1 MRIIPDWNTY
11 FMNLIGPIASR
22 SKDPNTQVGCVVVGP
37 ENNIRSTG
45 YNSFPRGIQDDIPER
60 LERPEKYFWLE
71 HADRNAIY
79 AAARVG
85 TPLEGCKMYLP
96 GLPCMDCARGI
107 IQVGIKEVVYDG
119 KRQQEWALTTPR
131 YVPDFERVKILLS
144 EANVILTEWYKSE
157 S

>member
-1 MRIIPDWNTY
+1 
-11 FMNLIGPIASR
+11 
-22 SKDPNTQVGCVVVGP
+22 
-37 ENNIRSTG
+37 
-45 YNSFPRGIQDDIPER
+45 
-60 LERPEKYFWLE
+60 
-71 HADRNAIY
+71 
-79 AAARVG
+79 
-85 TPLEGCKMYLP
+85 
-96 GLPCMDCARGI
+96 MDCARGI